1 MGDLATAIRSAELAH
16 LTRGPAPAGLDGH
29 RRHLAAARD
38 ALDRVTDR
46 LDSQRAGW
54 EDSLAASGIVLHL
67 RRCLDH
73 LHAGPADRSPDL
85 HPADR

>member
-1 MGDLATAIRSAELAH
+1 MADLATAIRSAELPH
-16 LTRGPAPAGLDGH
+16 LTRGPASAGLDGH
-29 RRHLAAARD
+29 RRHLAAARE

-85 HPADR
+85 HPAGR